1 MNIDNLNFLLVED
14 HDFQRR
20 ALRRMLRTLGALNIT
35 DVSDGLA
42 ALGAFQQAPLP
53 FDICIIDLNMPGM
66 DGMELV
72 RHLAEANIQVSII
85 LLSALDRAL
94 ISSVETMVKAYG
106 INLLGAI
113 EKPATPAALGDLL
126 NRFTQRHRQPAHA
139 SRSTSPE
146 PTINELLEALALDQF
161 VPYFQP
167 KADLLTGAI
176 SSAEALARWCH
187 PVRGLIPP
195 DSFIP
200 LMEHHGLID
209 QLTEQI
215 VAKAALAWRKWN
227 SEGKRYEISINLSLS
242 SLSNPGYAARL
253 SSILEGNDIAPSYI
267 VFEVT
272 ESAAMSDLPH
282 SLENLARLR
291 MKGYGLSIDDYGTGY
306 SSMQQ
311 LIRIPFSELKMD
323 RSFVTAACKDNAQV
337 LVLASSLA
345 LAKELRLQSV
355 AEGVETAADW
365 RLLRRLECR
374 YAQGYLIGKPMPQS
388 DFLDGVALWD
398 AAYSALPS
406 DVRADPV
413 PEDAGPAN

>member
-1 MNIDNLNFLLVED
+1 MNIENLNFLLVED

-20 ALRRMLRTLGALNIT
+20 ALRRMLAGLGANSIT
-35 DVSDGLA
+35 DVADGGA
-42 ALGAFQQAPLP
+42 ALTAFEQARQP
-53 FDICIIDLNMPGM
+53 FDVCFIDLNMPGM

-72 RHLAEANIQVSII
+72 RHLAEAQSKVSII

-106 INLLGAI
+106 IHLLGAM
-113 EKPATPAALGDLL
+113 EKPATPAAIEQLL
-126 NRFTQRHRQPAHA
+126 CRLKPGSHG
-139 SRSTSPE
+139 SRSARGSSHPAFPE
-146 PTINELLEALALDQF
+146 PSMDELTQALVLGQF
-161 VPYFQP
+161 EPFFQP
-167 KADLLTGAI
+167 KACLTNGTI
-176 SSAEALARWCH
+176 HSAEALARWRH
-187 PVRGLIPP
+187 PQRGLVPP

-200 LMEHHGLID
+200 LLEQHGLID

-215 VAKAALAWRKWN
+215 VQKTARAWQSW
-227 SEGKRYEISINLSLS
+227 SAQGKQFEVSINLSLS

-253 SSILEGNDIAPSYI
+253 IAILDHSGIAPRFI

-272 ESAAMSDLPH
+272 ESAAMSDVPH

-345 LAKELRLQSV
+345 LAKELRLDSV
-355 AEGVETAADW
+355 AEGIESASDW

-374 YAQGYLIGKPMPQS
+374 YAQGYLIGKPVPQAE
-388 DFLDGVALWD
+388 FLDSVAGWSE
-398 AAYSALPS
+398 AYANLPH
-406 DVRADPV
+406 DVRADAA
-413 PEDAGPAN
+413 ETGLN

>member
-1 MNIDNLNFLLVED
+1 MNIANLNFLLVED

-20 ALRRMLRTLGALNIT
+20 SLRRMLSTLGAQHIT
-35 DVSDGLA
+35 DVADGRA
-42 ALGAFQQAPLP
+42 ALGAFQQAPHP
-53 FDICIIDLNMPGM
+53 FDVCIIDLNMPGM

-72 RHLAEANIQVSII
+72 RHLAEAHSKVSII

-106 INLLGAI
+106 IHLLGAI
-113 EKPATPAALGDLL
+113 EKPATPAALETLFARLG
-126 NRFTQRHRQPAHA
+126 QRKPPRAA
-139 SRSTSPE
+139 AGGLPE
-146 PTINELLEALALDQF
+146 PTLEELAEALAQGQF
-161 VPYFQP
+161 EPYFQP
-167 KADLLTGAI
+167 KADLRTGQI
-176 SSAEALARWCH
+176 RSAEALARWRH
-187 PVRGLIPP
+187 PQRGMVPP

-215 VAKAALAWRKWN
+215 VLKTAAAWRDW
-227 SEGKRYEISINLSLS
+227 EAQGQRYEISINLSLL

-253 SSILEGNDIAPSYI
+253 SGIIERHDIAPSYI

-272 ESAAMSDLPH
+272 ESAAMSDLSH

-345 LAKELRLQSV
+345 LARELRLESV

-374 YAQGYLIGKPMPQS
+374 YAQGYLIGRPVAQAE
-388 DFLDGVALWD
+388 FLAGIDSWNS
-398 AAYSALPS
+398 AYAALPF
-406 DVRADPV
+406 DVRADAASNAAP
-413 PEDAGPAN
+413 

>member
-1 MNIDNLNFLLVED
+1 MNINHLNFLLVED

-20 ALRRMLRTLGALNIT
+20 ALRRILTNLGASNI
-35 DVSDGLA
+35 SDAGDGVA
-42 ALGAFQQAPLP
+42 ALTAFQQDATP
-53 FDICIIDLNMPGM
+53 FDIWIIDLNMPGM

-72 RHLAEANIQVSII
+72 RHLAEANSEVSII

-106 INLLGAI
+106 VNLLGAM
-113 EKPATPAALGDLL
+113 EKPATPAALKELL
-126 NRFTQRHRQPAHA
+126 QRYAQRHRRPVSFQQRATPL
-139 SRSTSPE
+139 
-146 PTINELLEALALDQF
+146 PTQDELIEALSLGQF
-161 VPYFQP
+161 EPYFQP
-167 KADLLTGAI
+167 KADLATGAI
-176 SSAEALARWCH
+176 CSAEALARWHH
-187 PVRGLIPP
+187 PERGLVPP

-200 LMEHHGLID
+200 LMEQYGLID
-209 QLTEQI
+209 LLTEQI
-215 VAKAALAWRKWN
+215 VAKTAIAWQQWTN
-227 SEGKRYEISINLSLS
+227 EGKQYEISINLSLS

-253 SSILEGNDIAPSYI
+253 SSILQQHDIAPQYI

-272 ESAAMSDLPH
+272 ESAAMSDVPH

-311 LIRIPFSELKMD
+311 LLRIPFSELKMD

-345 LAKELRLQSV
+345 LARELRLESV

-365 RLLRRLECR
+365 RLLRRLGCR
-374 YAQGYLIGKPMPQS
+374 YAQGYLVGKPMPQS
-388 DFLDGVALWD
+388 DFLNRVAAWGETY
-398 AAYSALPS
+398 AALPH
-406 DVRADPV
+406 DVRLEAMPK
-413 PEDAGPAN
+413 